1 MEAKNQMTQE
11 ALNQVIMQ
19 MKLDLPPEKI
29 PGAVE
34 RLITDK
40 HDKELQ
46 DLNLKHF
53 EQKTMELRENMQT
66 MMEEKIK
73 RMQDAR
79 KDAETKKRGLQ
90 AIADKELD
98 PSKKQTYLDKISG
111 VDKILTKDLQDIDD
125 DITKQEAKTQ
135 RTI

>member
-11 ALNQVIMQ
+11 ALNEVILQ

-34 RLITDK
+34 RLIADK

-66 MMEEKIK
+66 MMEEKVK

-79 KDAETKKRGLQ
+79 QDAATQKRGLQ

-98 PSKKQTYLDKISG
+98 PSKKQTYLDKIEG
-111 VDKILTKDLQDIDD
+111 VDKKLAKELQDIED
-125 DITKQEAKTQ
+125 DITKQES
-135 RTI
+135 